1 MWFHDLCLYRGN
13 SKFFRLIV
21 SSHEKLSDFYK
32 TNFILLHDYHYSL
45 TELENML
52 PWERDIL
59 LGMISQRVDDI
70 KQKQQAQQK

>member
-1 MWFHDLCLYRGN
+1 
-13 SKFFRLIV
+13 
-21 SSHEKLSDFYK
+21 
-32 TNFILLHDYHYSL
+32 
-45 TELENML
+45 ML